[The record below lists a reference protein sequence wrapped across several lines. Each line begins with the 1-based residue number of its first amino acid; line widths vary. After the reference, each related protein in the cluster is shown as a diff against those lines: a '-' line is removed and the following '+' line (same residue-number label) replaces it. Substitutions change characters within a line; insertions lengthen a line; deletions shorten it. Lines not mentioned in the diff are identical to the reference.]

1 MRLLFNISRYISGL
15 VFLFSGLVKGID
27 PMGSMYK
34 FTDYFTAFGLASN
47 DGISLTLGILLAAT
61 EFLIGFALITGIRY
75 HAAAWGLL
83 LFMSLFTPLTLILA
97 LTNPVSDCGCFGD
110 AIHLT
115 NWQTFFKNLV
125 LMAFVIPA
133 FIFRKRIKSADAV
146 SGWITASAVL
156 LLFILFSLYNYRH
169 LPVIDF
175 RPYRPGVNIEEAMT
189 IPDGAAVDE
198 YETLLIYEK
207 DGEQKE
213 FTLENYPSGD
223 DGWEFVDQKSTLISK
238 GYTPPITDFILTSDE
253 GYDLTS
259 FLLDNQGISLLMI
272 SAGIEKA
279 DRDDLLKGFEIA
291 DICRGEGIDFW
302 FVTSSSASGIPAEG
316 STFNHLF
323 GDETML
329 KTIVRS
335 NPGYLAINNGTI
347 TAKWSARD
355 IPGPDT
361 IIESLYSTTEN
372 PVYNKDARLGILYGA
387 ILFIVIAIRIYTSRW
402 IVVENN

>member
-1 MRLLFNISRYISGL
+1 MRLLFNISRYVTGI
-15 VFLFSGLVKGID
+15 VFTFSGLVKGID

-34 FTDYFTAFGLASN
+34 FTDYFTAFGMNSN
-47 DGISLTLGILLAAT
+47 DTISLILGILLAAT
-61 EFLIGFALITGIRY
+61 EFIIGFALITGIRY
-75 HAAAWGLL
+75 REAAWGLL

-125 LMAFVIPA
+125 LMIFVIPA
-133 FIFRKRIKSADAV
+133 FILRKMIKSYDPI
-146 SGWITASAVL
+146 SGWVSAAAAM
-156 LLFILFSLYNYRH
+156 LLFILLSLYSYRH

-175 RPYRPGVNIEEAMT
+175 RPYRPGVNIEEAMSV
-189 IPDGAAVDE
+189 PEGAPVDE

-223 DGWEFVDQKSTLISK
+223 DGWEFIDQKSTLVSK
-238 GYTPPITDFILTSDE
+238 GYRPPITDFILTSGD

-259 FLLDNQGISLLMI
+259 FMLGNQGTSLLMI

-279 DRDDLLKGFEIA
+279 DREDILKGFEAAELCIS
-291 DICRGEGIDFW
+291 EGIDFW
-302 FVTSSSASGIPAEG
+302 FITSSSASDIPDEG
-316 STFNHLF
+316 SSLNHLF

-329 KTIVRS
+329 KTVVRS
-335 NPGYLAINNGTI
+335 NPGYMVISNGTI
-347 TAKWSARD
+347 TTKWAARD
-355 IPGPDT
+355 LPETGQ
-361 IIESLYSTTEN
+361 IIESVYNSTEN
-372 PVYNKDARLGILYGA
+372 IVYNKNARLGILYGA
-387 ILFIVIAIRIYTSRW
+387 ILIVIIAIRIYTARW
-402 IVVENN
+402 IVVE

>member
-1 MRLLFNISRYISGL
+1 MRFLLNISRYISGF
-15 VFLFSGLVKGID
+15 VFTFSGLVKGID

-34 FTDYFTAFGLASN
+34 FTDYFTAFGLTSN

-61 EFLIGFALITGIRY
+61 EFLIGFSLITGIRY
-75 HAAAWGLL
+75 REAAWGLL

-115 NWQTFFKNLV
+115 NWQTFFKNLL
-125 LMAFVIPA
+125 LMIFVVPA
-133 FIFRKRIKSADAV
+133 FMFRKMIRTADPV
-146 SGWITASAVL
+146 SGWISASAVL
-156 LLFILFSLYNYRH
+156 LLFILFSVYNYRH

-189 IPDGAAVDE
+189 IPEGAPVDE

-207 DGEQKE
+207 DGDQKE

-223 DGWEFVDQKSTLISK
+223 DGWVFVDQKSRLVSK
-238 GYTPPITDFILTSDE
+238 GYTPPITDFILTSGD

-279 DRDDLLKGFEIA
+279 DRDDILKGFEIA
-291 DICRGEGIDFW
+291 DLCTSEGIDFW
-302 FVTSSSASGIPAEG
+302 FITSSSASEIPAEG

-335 NPGYLAINNGTI
+335 NPGYLVINNGTI
-347 TAKWSARD
+347 TAKWAARD
-355 IPGPDT
+355 IPETDVF
-361 IIESLYSTTEN
+361 IESVYNIAEN
-372 PVYNKDARLGILYGA
+372 PVYSKNARLGILYGA
-387 ILFIVIAIRIYTSRW
+387 ILFIIIAIRIYTSRW